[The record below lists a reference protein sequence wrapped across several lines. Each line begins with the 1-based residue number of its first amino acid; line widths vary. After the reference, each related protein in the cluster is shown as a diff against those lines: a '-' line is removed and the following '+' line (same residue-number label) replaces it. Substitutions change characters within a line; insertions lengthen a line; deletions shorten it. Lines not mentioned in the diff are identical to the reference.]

1 MLRLSELR
9 LPLEHGSND
18 LQEAVLRRL
27 RIPPDQLLEQRLVK
41 RSIDARRRDR
51 IQVIYSV
58 DVAVRSEAAV
68 LRRHRGNPRIRTA
81 PDTRYRMVAKAP
93 PAFPVSPEQRPVVVG
108 AGPCGYFA
116 ALLLAQMGF
125 RPLLLE
131 RGQPVKQR
139 TLQTFGFWR
148 GRLAFDPESN
158 AQFGEGG
165 AGTFSDG
172 KLYSQVSDPEHYGRK
187 VLEELVASG
196 ASDEI
201 LTLHRPHIGTFKLAT
216 VVRGL
221 RARIEALGGEV
232 RFASRVDQ
240 LLLESGDT
248 EKPQQLAGIR
258 LADGRR
264 IPCRHLV
271 LAPGHSARD
280 CFAMLDGV
288 GVQLERKPFSVGLR
302 IEHPQPLIDQARWG
316 EMAGHPKL
324 GAAEYKLVHHAGNGR
339 CVYSFCMCPGGFVV
353 GATSEAGR
361 VVTNGMSQHSR
372 NERNANSGLVVNLEP
387 EDLEPYSRKPGDPLP
402 GWLCREISRNGPSAS
417 EEAVMP
423 LQPSVWRISWR
434 GGPPAASGASPR
446 RINPAS
452 HPRISAPFCR
462 SRLSRPSG
470 KLCRHLRSVCRA
482 MTTPMRCSPAW
493 RPAPPPQCAFRV
505 MGGWSRSTPAGWFL
519 LERGPDMRA
528 ASSRQALTAS
538 ALPRPWPVSWWGRR
552 LPMRPER
559 RCRSTA
565 PPSPDRDARNGT
577 ARVPRRCRAGRGR
590 SARS

>member
-27 RIPPDQLLEQRLVK
+27 RIPPDQLLDQRLVK

-264 IPCRHLV
+264 IACRHLV

-387 EDLEPYSRKPGDPLP
+387 EDLEPYSRKPGDPLAGVALQRDLEERAFRLGGGSYAAPAQRLEDFLARRASGSLGSITASYQP
-402 GWLCREISRNGPSAS
+402 GVTPSDLSTVLPEPIIEALREALPAFAKRLPGYDHPDAVLTGVETRTSSPVRIPRDGRLESLNTRGLVPAGEGAGYAGGILSAGIDGIRAA
-417 EEAVMP
+417 EAVARQ
-423 LQPSVWRISWR
+423 LV
-434 GGPPAASGASPR
+434 GEASP
-446 RINPAS
+446 
-452 HPRISAPFCR
+452 
-462 SRLSRPSG
+462 
-470 KLCRHLRSVCRA
+470 
-482 MTTPMRCSPAW
+482 
-493 RPAPPPQCAFRV
+493 
-505 MGGWSRSTPAGWFL
+505 
-519 LERGPDMRA
+519 DA
-528 ASSRQALTAS
+528 A
-538 ALPRPWPVSWWGRR
+538 
-552 LPMRPER
+552 
-559 RCRSTA
+559 
-565 PPSPDRDARNGT
+565 
-577 ARVPRRCRAGRGR
+577 
-590 SARS
+590 

>member
-81 PDTRYRMVAKAP
+81 PDTRYRMVAKAT

-264 IPCRHLV
+264 IACRHLV

-387 EDLEPYSRKPGDPLP
+387 EDLEPYSRKPGDPLAGVALQRDLEERAFRLGGGSYAAPAQRLEDFLARRASGSLGSITASYQP
-402 GWLCREISRNGPSAS
+402 GVTPSDLSTVLPEPIIEALREALPAFAKRLPGYDHPDAVLTGVETRTSSPVRIPRDGRLESLNTRGLVPAGEGAGYAGGILSAGIDGIRAA
-417 EEAVMP
+417 EAVARQ
-423 LQPSVWRISWR
+423 LV
-434 GGPPAASGASPR
+434 GEASP
-446 RINPAS
+446 
-452 HPRISAPFCR
+452 
-462 SRLSRPSG
+462 
-470 KLCRHLRSVCRA
+470 
-482 MTTPMRCSPAW
+482 
-493 RPAPPPQCAFRV
+493 
-505 MGGWSRSTPAGWFL
+505 
-519 LERGPDMRA
+519 DA
-528 ASSRQALTAS
+528 A
-538 ALPRPWPVSWWGRR
+538 
-552 LPMRPER
+552 
-559 RCRSTA
+559 
-565 PPSPDRDARNGT
+565 
-577 ARVPRRCRAGRGR
+577 
-590 SARS
+590 

>member
-51 IQVIYSV
+51 IQVIYSL

-232 RFASRVDQ
+232 RFSSRVERLRLDPSGGEKSHQ
-240 LLLESGDT
+240 LVGLDLANGD
-248 EKPQQLAGIR
+248 A
-258 LADGRR
+258 

-280 CFAMLDGV
+280 CFAMLEQI
-288 GVQLERKPFSVGLR
+288 GVQIEAKTFSVGVR
-302 IEHPQPLIDQARWG
+302 IEHPQPLIDAARWG
-316 EMAGHPKL
+316 PSAGHPRL
-324 GAAEYKLVHHAGNGR
+324 GPAEYKLVHHATNGR

-353 GATSEAGR
+353 GATSEVGR

-372 NERNANSGLVVNLEP
+372 NERNANSGLVVQLEP
-387 EDLEPYSRKPGDPLP
+387 EDLAPYERHPGDPLAGVALQRDLEHRAYLLGGSTYAAP
-402 GWLCREISRNGPSAS
+402 AQRLEDFLAN
-417 EEAVMP
+417 
-423 LQPSVWRISWR
+423 QPSESLGSI
-434 GGPPAASGASPR
+434 AASYQPGVQ
-446 RINPAS
+446 
-452 HPRISAPFCR
+452 
-462 SRLSRPSG
+462 PSD
-470 KLCRHLRSVCRA
+470 LNALL
-482 MTTPMRCSPAW
+482 
-493 RPAPPPQCAFRV
+493 PPPMIAALREALPAFARRV
-505 MGGWSRSTPAGWFL
+505 HGYDHPDAVLTGVETRTSSPVRIPRDLALESVNVRGLFPAGEGAGYAGGIL
-519 LERGPDMRA
+519 SAGIDGIRA
-528 ASSRQALTAS
+528 AEAL
-538 ALPRPWPVSWWGRR
+538 ALQMV
-552 LPMRPER
+552 
-559 RCRSTA
+559 
-565 PPSPDRDARNGT
+565 
-577 ARVPRRCRAGRGR
+577 AG
-590 SARS
+590 A

>member
-27 RIPPDQLLEQRLVK
+27 RIPPDQLLEHRLVK

-232 RFASRVDQ
+232 RFASRLDQ

-387 EDLEPYSRKPGDPLP
+387 EDLEPYSRKPGDPLAGVALQRDLEERAFRLGGGSYAAPAQRLEDFLARRASGSLGSITASYQP
-402 GWLCREISRNGPSAS
+402 GVTPSDLSTVLPEPIIEALREALPAFAKRLPGYDHPDAVLTGVETRTSSPVRIPRDGRLESLNTRGLVPAGEGAGYAGGILSAGIDGIRAA
-417 EEAVMP
+417 EAVARQ
-423 LQPSVWRISWR
+423 LV
-434 GGPPAASGASPR
+434 GEASP
-446 RINPAS
+446 
-452 HPRISAPFCR
+452 
-462 SRLSRPSG
+462 
-470 KLCRHLRSVCRA
+470 
-482 MTTPMRCSPAW
+482 
-493 RPAPPPQCAFRV
+493 
-505 MGGWSRSTPAGWFL
+505 
-519 LERGPDMRA
+519 DA
-528 ASSRQALTAS
+528 A
-538 ALPRPWPVSWWGRR
+538 
-552 LPMRPER
+552 
-559 RCRSTA
+559 
-565 PPSPDRDARNGT
+565 
-577 ARVPRRCRAGRGR
+577 
-590 SARS
+590 